1 MMKTIACI
9 LLLAVA
15 QITYAQNWT
24 TVQHKDLVS
33 FSLPEGYTLLDTLGA
48 QSYQSEIGDTTY
60 ICSFMAD
67 PESVTFE
74 SEASIDAF
82 YNDFFDRLV
91 AKSDKPKVLKK
102 EIVTVGKFRA
112 LSATLERNIIVKQL
126 HWQIL
131 TFHIKNITVNFQCI
145 TQNGAPARFEKLRES
160 IRFNESLTTAD
171 QYKQAP
177 SATENRNFM
186 SRYGAYLLVGIA
198 VLAAIGL
205 MWKRKK

>member
-1 MMKTIACI
+1 MRTIACI
-9 LLLAVA
+9 FLLAVA
-15 QITYAQNWT
+15 QIASAQNWT
-24 TVQHKDLVS
+24 NIQYKDLVS

-48 QSYQSEIGDTTY
+48 QSYQSEIDDTTY

-67 PESVTFE
+67 PEPMSFE

-102 EIVTVGKFRA
+102 EIVTIGKFRA
-112 LSATLERNIIVKQL
+112 LSATLQRNVIVKQL

-131 TFHIKNITVNFQCI
+131 TFHVKNMTVNFQCI
-145 TQNGAPARFEKLRES
+145 TQNAAPARFEKLRGS

-171 QYKQAP
+171 QYKQAAAP
-177 SATENRNFM
+177 AQNRNFM
-186 SRYGAYLLVGIA
+186 SKYGAYLLVGF
-198 VLAAIGL
+198 AIVVGAGL